1 MRKYKGYM
9 TLEAALVIPMVICVI
24 TLIILFTYYLYGRC
38 VLSQDAYILAFR
50 ASVDK
55 DRYDAAPEST
65 VNAKK
70 DRVVGKKY
78 FGSTKPQFHVTT
90 GASGKE
96 IKVEA
101 DARIRAGAMG
111 DYFLKPRSGWEF
123 NAGQKAKCLEQVKH
137 IRRMTRLK
145 DIIKGWE

>member
-1 MRKYKGYM
+1 M

-55 DRYDAAPEST
+55 DRYDVAPEST

-90 GASGKE
+90 GGVRKRNQGRGGRKDKSRSDGRLFFETK
-96 IKVEA
+96 
-101 DARIRAGAMG
+101 IRLGIQGRAEG
-111 DYFLKPRSGWEF
+111 
-123 NAGQKAKCLEQVKH
+123 
-137 IRRMTRLK
+137 
-145 DIIKGWE
+145 

>member
-1 MRKYKGYM
+1 M

-65 VNAKK
+65 
-70 DRVVGKKY
+70 
-78 FGSTKPQFHVTT
+78 KPQFHVTT

-123 NAGQKAKCLEQVKH
+123 KAGQKAKCLEQVKH